1 MTISMIAAMG
11 QNRVIGR
18 DGNLPWHLPE
28 DFKFFKRKTQGHPVI
43 MGRKT
48 FDSMGKPLP
57 GRHNIVIT
65 RNRNLKITGAD
76 VVDSLEEALKLV
88 EPSAGETFII
98 GGSEIY
104 RQGLTVADRIY
115 LTLVHE
121 KFDGD
126 AFFPEFD
133 ESNWK
138 VVHREE
144 HEADDRNPHPFTFVT
159 YERRHP
165 LDGQGGSN

>member
-18 DGNLPWHLPE
+18 DGNLPWHLPD
-28 DFKFFKRKTQGHPVI
+28 DFKFFKRKTQGCPVI

-57 GRHNIVIT
+57 GRRNIVIT
-65 RNRNLKITGAD
+65 RNPDLKIPGAE
-76 VVDSLEEALKLV
+76 VVHSLENALQLV
-88 EPSAGETFII
+88 EPSEGETFII

-104 RQGLTVADRIY
+104 RQGLEVADRIY

-121 KFDGD
+121 AFEGD
-126 AFFPEFD
+126 TFFPEFD
-133 ESNWK
+133 ESAWA
-138 VVHREE
+138 VVHRED

-165 LDGQGGSN
+165 PE